1 MNTETDQTI
10 AQIALPLFNAKGWMK
25 FLAVLMIIYGVMMV
39 FTIWGILLCWLPIW
53 IGVSLYQAATA
64 VERAYISQQTDE
76 LVRAMMRLK
85 TFFTVQGVLMLITLV
100 LSVAGFLMMGFG
112 MFAMMAGQQSGQF

>member
-100 LSVAGFLMMGFG
+100 LSAAGFLMMGFG